1 MAEAETRDREA
12 RNLLGANER
21 LVKKL
26 HPHQFSFFGYYGPGI
41 LLFIWSAALIYLLY
55 LGPLK
60 DFEDWQWFGEGA
72 NPLLPMLIWFAIA
85 LLIGLTSV
93 RRFHNA
99 FIITF
104 TIALI
109 LGLVLAALM
118 IWMWD
123 MVDNIP
129 PFTVA
134 YSLLVAL
141 LAILS
146 AELFRR
152 AFSYYITNFRIVI
165 RYKLFST
172 KETNIRF
179 EKIEDWKIVRPLVW
193 RLLRV
198 GTIRPY
204 TGTED
209 GKYDPSLAFDS
220 PDECLYGVKRPDRVK
235 QLLVDLMLERDMI
248 TPPEVKEV
256 PVPSPKEEEEGEFEI
271 EPAAP
276 APEPEAPPEEEA
288 EAEDDGLVYYKP
300 APAPEPV
307 PERNY
312 ERLEGPGAQAAP
324 AAPEQAEEEEEGPV
338 AYPEPDEEDTGP
350 RTMFPEAR
358 ETGAEPRLEDLQE
371 MSFERPRAETPEK
384 KRRKPVW
391 EPDEDVYDESKPR
404 SL

>member
-1 MAEAETRDREA
+1 MAEAETRDRET

-41 LLFIWSAALIYLLY
+41 LLFIWSGALVYLLY
-55 LGPLK
+55 MGPLK
-60 DFEDWQWFGEGA
+60 DFEDWEWFGKAA
-72 NPLLPMLIWFAIA
+72 NPLMPMLIWFAVAI
-85 LLIGLTSV
+85 LIGLTSV
-93 RRFHNA
+93 RRYHNA
-99 FIITF
+99 FMIVF

-109 LGLVLAALM
+109 LGLVVAGLM

-123 MVDNIP
+123 MVDNMP

-134 YSLLVAL
+134 YSLLIAL

-146 AELFRR
+146 AELYRR
-152 AFSYYITNFRIVI
+152 AFSYYITNFRIII

-179 EKIEDWKIVRPLVW
+179 EKIEDWKIVRPLTW
-193 RLLRV
+193 RLMRV

-209 GKYDPSLAFDS
+209 GKYDANLSFDA

-235 QLLVDLMLERDMI
+235 QLLVDLMLERDVI
-248 TPPEVKEV
+248 GKPEVKEV
-256 PVPSPKEEEEGEFEI
+256 PAPEKAEEEGEFEI
-271 EPAAP
+271 EPVTP
-276 APEPEAPPEEEA
+276 APEPEAPPEEAAADE
-288 EAEDDGLVYYKP
+288 EEGVVYYKP
-300 APAPEPV
+300 APAPEPT
-307 PERNY
+307 PEKNF
-312 ERLEGPGAQAAP
+312 ERLEVPGAQPAP
-324 AAPEQAEEEEEGPV
+324 AVPEEPGEVEGPV
-338 AYPEPDEEDTGP
+338 AYPEPDEDEAEP

-371 MSFERPRAETPEK
+371 MSFERPRGETPEK

-391 EPDEDVYDESKPR
+391 EPDDDTYDESKPR